1 MRFQVRRA
9 RARTQSTVRVP
20 LTVRFNFGFSER
32 VKWRRVVAVRA
43 TKVRIETV
51 RSCNMWSVVG
61 KVADELGVEV
71 TRWTYKEEGPGNGKM
86 LLVEMVDEE
95 EDDDGDV

>member
-1 MRFQVRRA
+1 
-9 RARTQSTVRVP
+9 
-20 LTVRFNFGFSER
+20 
-32 VKWRRVVAVRA
+32 
-43 TKVRIETV
+43 
-51 RSCNMWSVVG
+51 MWSVVG